1 MSKYVSELIIKMIYN
16 ELNKEK
22 KEDIDDNS
30 EILSSICI
38 NVRKPNLKVFF
49 FRSVT
54 GNVASYSH
62 NPIGR
67 WLPRGR
73 TENVRRREAFFNIQV
88 HVRSFLSS
96 IIIVGGHRKT
106 SMGPVGI
113 WRNERL
119 NWVRG
124 SKCFLLTCV
133 KAESGAFSRETIAR

>member
-67 WLPRGR
+67 
-73 TENVRRREAFFNIQV
+73 
-88 HVRSFLSS
+88 
-96 IIIVGGHRKT
+96 
-106 SMGPVGI
+106 
-113 WRNERL
+113 
-119 NWVRG
+119 
-124 SKCFLLTCV
+124 
-133 KAESGAFSRETIAR
+133 